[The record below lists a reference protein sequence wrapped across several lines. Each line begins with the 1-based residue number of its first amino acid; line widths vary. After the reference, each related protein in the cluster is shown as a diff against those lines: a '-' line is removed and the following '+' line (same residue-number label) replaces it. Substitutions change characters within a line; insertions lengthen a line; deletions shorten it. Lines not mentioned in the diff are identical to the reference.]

1 MRYRVYSIEE
11 GTAETN
17 VVDPGLST
25 GVDIGRK
32 SAYAGVY
39 IAAGSN
45 YAWTI
50 NIAKAIFG
58 TRESDKFPFALSH
71 WDGSHPAI
79 SIVDP
84 HITRTVQAGLKSH
97 AHLATRLFAMPDAAD
112 SIATEAL
119 ARGKKLN

>member
-1 MRYRVYSIEE
+1 VCAIE
-11 GTAETN
+11 GSTAETN

-25 GVDIGRK
+25 GVNIGRK
-32 SAYAGVY
+32 GAYAGVY

-50 NIAKAIFG
+50 NITKAIFG
-58 TRESDKFPFALSH
+58 NRESDKFPFALPH

-84 HITRTVQAGLKSH
+84 RITRTVQAGLKSH

-112 SIATEAL
+112 SITTDAL
-119 ARGKKLN
+119 ARGMKLN